1 MNIDL
6 IEKTPSVALADYAG
20 LLKKSGLNIIE
31 LQTGDPDFSTHPDI
45 ITATHKA
52 LLDGNTHYSFSMG
65 LPSLRECIAS
75 EMTREFNVELSSKN
89 ILITQGAVQG
99 TLAVFS
105 ALVESG
111 DEVIILEPNWPTVD
125 SLVKVCG
132 GVPIKTSHLVTDEEL
147 FDFLEKS
154 LSKKTKILCINS
166 PNNPTGSVFS
176 EYRIRCLVDWCH
188 QHNLYLVSDEVY
200 RSIVFDSAHSSVMN
214 NYKNNKKIVYIDSFS
229 KKYAM
234 TGWRIGFVVAHFTV
248 MEKIAKASQIQITH
262 VAPFV
267 QLGALEALKNKNV
280 ASSVKDMHA
289 QYTDRRNC
297 LIELCGQLEL
307 EVIVPQGAFYLF
319 VNIGGDDVSYC
330 ERLLDEH
337 NICVIPGSA
346 YGEAGKGYIRLTF
359 AAQLDLVAAAL
370 KVISQTLVGK
380 KYE

>member
-6 IEKTPSVALADYAG
+6 IEKTPSVALADHART
-20 LLKKSGLNIIE
+20 LKNSGLSIIE

-52 LLDGNTHYSFSMG
+52 LLGGETHYSFSSG
-65 LPSLRECIAS
+65 LPLLRECIAS
-75 EMTREFNVELSSKN
+75 EMARDFDIELSSKN

-99 TLAVFS
+99 TLAVFL

-125 SLVKVCG
+125 SLVNVCG
-132 GVPIKTSHLVTDEEL
+132 GRPIKVSHLVTDEKL
-147 FDFLEKS
+147 FDSLEKC

-176 EYRIRCLVDWCH
+176 KYRIQCLVDWCH
-188 QHNLYLVSDEVY
+188 QHSLFLVSDEVY
-200 RSIVFDSAHSSVMN
+200 RSIIFDCVHSSVMHH
-214 NYKNNKKIVYIDSFS
+214 YKDNEKIVFIDSFS

-234 TGWRIGFVVAHFTV
+234 TGWRVGIVVAHFKL

-267 QLGALEALKNKNV
+267 QLGALEALQNKKVCNFV
-280 ASSVKDMHA
+280 NMMKL
-289 QYTDRRNC
+289 QYAERRNF
-297 LIELCGQLEL
+297 LIKLCEKLGLEI
-307 EVIVPQGAFYLF
+307 IVPQGAFYLF
-319 VNIGGDDVSYC
+319 LNVGGDDVSYSKK
-330 ERLLDEH
+330 LLNEH
-337 NICVIPGSA
+337 SICVIPGSA
-346 YGEAGKGYIRLTF
+346 YGASGRGYIRLTF
-359 AAQLDLVAAAL
+359 AAQKDVVAAAL

-380 KYE
+380 EH